1 MYLKNLE
8 LSGFKSFGPRTSF
21 QFSRGITAIV
31 GPNGSGKSNVADA
44 LRWVLGEQSGRL
56 LRTHRLQDVIF
67 QGSASRP
74 RASRAEATIV
84 LDNSDIY
91 FPFDSKEVSFG
102 RRVRG
107 VGESEYR
114 VNDKRTRFREMQ
126 ELLVKGNLGSNEYA
140 IIGQGLV
147 EGILSLRSEE
157 LRQLIEESAGIQR
170 YRLRIGEA
178 RRRLA
183 ATHEN
188 IERLSL
194 LRNEIAP
201 RLGALEQ
208 QAKRVADHKRLTRQ
222 LSQILVV
229 WYGHHWHGALE
240 RLAAAKAAHDQW
252 EAGQVQARL
261 ALDDCETELTSLAQ
275 EFDQRLS
282 MAGEATK
289 EREGLAGRIRQ
300 LEHSISFSEKSCAL
314 LAERQRELEDSLAA
328 LNGEI
333 RERTVVFQGADS
345 SRLGLQDKLLGRKAV
360 FNNKKA
366 ALADLESELSA
377 MLGKADGAE
386 QRAGNLRSAAT
397 ALGYRMQWLE
407 RSQFDLGRELARME
421 DRRRSLISQLMEVA
435 RVTRMQRSQAAEIAV
450 EIEEGSSRRQLFDTE
465 IGSVRSRLSLLGE
478 KQQARRGNLE
488 VLKERLE
495 LFKEMRVQYR
505 QQAAQPE
512 SSAII
517 EADGFVSTLSKVIQV
532 PRGTETA
539 IEAALADCV
548 EGIIVEGKE
557 EAVALAQIIAREGT
571 RRSFVLPLDGL
582 RTTPPLN
589 IFKEKGVLGVA
600 AQIVKCDNRFRP
612 VVDALLGRTIVVENI
627 QVAIRTLKRGMG
639 TVVSL
644 DGVVFHPLGSMSAG
658 IPKLSEPN
666 LLAHERDMTDIPEEM
681 QRAQRSLDLTQRE
694 VDSLTGRLKD
704 LEIGR
709 VETSQEIES
718 ARRRRFTI
726 QENLAGR
733 MGRQVQFK
741 GELRGLMVAV
751 TQLREQK
758 ALFTRDAEQ
767 LGMERTSFLEEAKDA
782 VEMAHYLR
790 QGGALLAQRR
800 EVLVRETAEASSA
813 VAKLSGE
820 LKTISEGQTTDIA
833 DLSRLKQDSA
843 TKSERLT
850 DLIEERSV
858 SSARID
864 REKKE
869 RDDLRQRHRT
879 MSEVHGNEQAIIVQ
893 MEVRQRELRAELDM
907 VRGKLDEGQRQLVA
921 SEGEIQR
928 LQAELGSLRRRI
940 EEDNLTIDDSGEV
953 KALSELDQVEPSA
966 IPPAT
971 EGMDEREQYIDH
983 LPPISGGTS
992 VDPDILGRRI
1002 EVLRKQIRKLGPVNP
1017 VAEKDYGDLKRR
1029 HDYLSVHAEDLNQS
1043 QRSLLSVIE
1052 RLEEVMERDFHT
1064 TFAHVA
1070 DKFDC
1075 YFQSFF
1081 GGGQAVLSLK
1091 ENGVEIM
1098 ARPPG
1103 KRTQGLTQLSGGEK
1117 ALTAL
1122 SLLFALLETS
1132 SSPFCILDEV
1142 DAMLDE
1148 TNVGRFLSTLTRLS
1162 ASIQFIVITHNRRT
1176 IEVAD
1181 AIYGISMAQDGTSH
1195 ILSMR
1200 IPNGAN

>member
-1 MYLKNLE
+1 MYLKRLE
-8 LSGFKSFGPRTSF
+8 LCGFKSFGPRTSF
-21 QFSRGITAIV
+21 QFSKGVTAIV

-74 RASRAEATIV
+74 RATRAEAAIV

-91 FPFDSKEVSFG
+91 FPFDSKEVTFG

-114 VNDKRTRFREMQ
+114 VNDKRTRFREMH
-126 ELLVKGNLGSNEYA
+126 ELLVKGNLGSNGYA

-157 LRQLIEESAGIQR
+157 LRQLIEESADIQR

-194 LRNEIAP
+194 LLNEISP
-201 RLGALEQ
+201 RLGTLEK
-208 QAKRVADHKRLTRQ
+208 QARRVADHKRLTRQ

-229 WYGHHWHGALE
+229 WYGHHWHRVLE
-240 RLAAAKAAHDQW
+240 RLSAAKAAHDQW

-275 EFDQRLS
+275 ELDQRLV

-289 EREGLAGRIRQ
+289 EREGLVGRIRQ
-300 LEHSISFSEKSCAL
+300 LEHSISLSEKSCAL
-314 LAERQRELEDSLAA
+314 LAERQGELEDSLSA

-333 RERTVVFQGADS
+333 RERTVVFQAADS
-345 SRLGLQDKLLGRKAV
+345 SRLGLQDKLLERKAV
-360 FNNKKA
+360 FNNKKD
-366 ALADLESELSA
+366 ALADLENELSA

-397 ALGYRMQWLE
+397 ALDIRVQWLE
-407 RSQFDLGRELARME
+407 RSQFDLNRELSRME
-421 DRRRSLISQLMEVA
+421 DRRRSLISQLIEVA
-435 RVTRMQRSQAAEIAV
+435 RVTKTQRSQAAEIAV
-450 EIEEGSSRRQLFDTE
+450 EIEEGSSRRQLLDTE
-465 IGSVRSRLSLLGE
+465 IESVRSRLSILGE

-495 LFKEMRVQYR
+495 LFKEMQKQYR

-512 SSAII
+512 STAIM

-557 EAVALAQIIAREGT
+557 EAVALAQTIVREGT

-658 IPKLSEPN
+658 FPRLSEPN
-666 LLAHERDMTDIPEEM
+666 LLGHERDMTDIPEEI
-681 QRAQRSLDLTQRE
+681 QRAQRSLGLTQRE
-694 VDSLTGRLKD
+694 VDSLTSRLND

-709 VETSQEIES
+709 VEISEEIES
-718 ARRRRFTI
+718 ARRRRLTI
-726 QENLAGR
+726 QEDLAGR

-741 GELRGLMVAV
+741 GELRGLMVALI
-751 TQLREQK
+751 QLREQK
-758 ALFTRDAEQ
+758 ALFTRDVEQ
-767 LGMERTSFLEEAKDA
+767 LEIERTSLLEEAKDA
-782 VEMAHYLR
+782 DEMAHYLR
-790 QGGALLAQRR
+790 RGGALLAQRR
-800 EVLVRETAEASSA
+800 EVLVRETAEASSV

-820 LKTISEGQTTDIA
+820 LKTISEGQTTDMT
-833 DLSRLKQDSA
+833 DLSRLKQDSVA
-843 TKSERLT
+843 KSARLT
-850 DLIEERSV
+850 DLVEERSV
-858 SSARID
+858 NSTRID

-907 VRGKLDEGQRQLVA
+907 VRGRLDEGQRQLVA

-928 LQAELGSLRRRI
+928 LQAELNSLRRQI
-940 EEDNLTIDDSGEV
+940 EEDNLAIDDSGEV
-953 KALSELDQVEPSA
+953 KALYELDRVEPSVTL
-966 IPPAT
+966 PAK
-971 EGMDEREQYIDH
+971 EGMDEGEQYIDH

-992 VDPDILGRRI
+992 VNPEILGRRI
-1002 EVLRKQIRKLGPVNP
+1002 ELLRKQIRKLGPVNP
-1017 VAEKDYGDLKRR
+1017 VAEKDYGDLKKR
-1029 HDYLSVHAEDLNQS
+1029 HDYLSIHAEDLKQS
-1043 QRSLLSVIE
+1043 QSSLHRAIE
-1052 RLEEVMERDFHT
+1052 RLEEVMERHFHT
-1064 TFAHVA
+1064 TFADVA

-1075 YFQSFF
+1075 NFQSFF

-1103 KRTQGLTQLSGGEK
+1103 KRTHGLTQLSGGEK

-1122 SLLFALLETS
+1122 SLLFALLEAN

-1181 AIYGISMAQDGTSH
+1181 AIYGISMAQDGTSR